1 MTAKGGSV
9 NMTRLEHDIH
19 QRIFVRPNF
28 LPTKLCEAVCE
39 EMRTSSH
46 REAGTVIDGEQALV
60 DERTRR
66 AKHVTVALP
75 THQAITSRL
84 HAIAPNVAGHF
95 GFALTGLREL
105 HFLAYNEGDFFA
117 FHRDSSDSPTDPT
130 RVRERKV
137 STVIFLNAQS
147 DRPSLGSYGGGE
159 LEFYAHDLVAEP
171 MYEQTKISFTGT
183 PGTLVAFDSFVRHQ
197 VEPVTHGQRFTVV
210 TWFV

>member
-1 MTAKGGSV
+1 MTV
-9 NMTRLEHDIH
+9 LEHSIH
-19 QRIFVRPNF
+19 QRIFVRSNF
-28 LPTKLCEAVCE
+28 LPVKLCEAVCE
-39 EMRTSSH
+39 EMRRSTH
-46 REAGTVIDGEQALV
+46 REAGTVVDGEQALL
-60 DERTRR
+60 DERIRR
-66 AKHVTVALP
+66 AKHVTVAQP

-84 HAIAPNVAGHF
+84 HAIAPDIAEHF
-95 GFALTGLREL
+95 GFTPTGLREL

-147 DRPSLGSYGGGE
+147 GHPGSGSYGGGS

-171 MYEQTKISFTGT
+171 MYEQVKISFTGT
-183 PGTLVAFDSFVRHQ
+183 PGTLLAFDPFVRHQ
-197 VEPVTHGQRFTVV
+197 VQPVTHGQRFTVV